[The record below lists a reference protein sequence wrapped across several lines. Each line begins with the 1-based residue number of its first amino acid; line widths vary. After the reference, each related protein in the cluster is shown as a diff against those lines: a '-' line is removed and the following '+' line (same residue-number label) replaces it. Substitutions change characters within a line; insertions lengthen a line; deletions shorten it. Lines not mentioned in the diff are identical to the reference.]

1 MVDSNFKSLE
11 KQNPP
16 YLTPTHQKNK
26 IKKICNVKNLGEF
39 RFSPLSPPPF
49 FFSFVHSFYVF
60 YLRLVLFK
68 ALMFLFLR
76 FNKKINKKNRE
87 KNLLAKSQ
95 RKWVAHRLMEL
106 SLICDFVLFVFLFYV
121 SNLDVNLHYL

>member
-1 MVDSNFKSLE
+1 
-11 KQNPP
+11 
-16 YLTPTHQKNK
+16 
-26 IKKICNVKNLGEF
+26 
-39 RFSPLSPPPF
+39 
-49 FFSFVHSFYVF
+49 
-60 YLRLVLFK
+60 
-68 ALMFLFLR
+68 MFLFLR
-76 FNKKINKKNRE
+76 FNKKINKKNKEKKRKNRE